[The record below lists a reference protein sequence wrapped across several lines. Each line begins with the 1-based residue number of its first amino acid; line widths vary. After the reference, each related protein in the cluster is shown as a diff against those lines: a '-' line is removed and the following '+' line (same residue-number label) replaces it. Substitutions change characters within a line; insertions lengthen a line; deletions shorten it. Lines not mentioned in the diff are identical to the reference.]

1 MKRLSQQGEWSEEV
15 REQGVLKNR
24 ELSRFSTQYT
34 LQPTVKI
41 QRYDRVTTPSVCVC
55 VCNEGFI

>member
-55 VCNEGFI
+55 V